1 MKYNLLKVSNPSKK
15 RRDKI
20 AKEPVVAYLTKR
32 FPRLSETFILDE
44 ILALELHGINLRL
57 FALAHPGETVVQPD
71 VAKVRSQVTYIHPPG
86 GPTTSL
92 TNGVRILYSHLRVAL
107 RYPGRYLGVVSYI
120 IRRRRSRS
128 AIKHFVEAGRL
139 ADLAMRDD
147 TAHIHAAFAHGPAST
162 AHFVSLLCA
171 IPFSFAAHAKDLY
184 LSAPDLMARKVAASS
199 FVLVCS
205 GSAETKMK
213 EIVAAH
219 SFEDVSARGAN
230 KVILAYHGVNVER
243 FFPSE
248 NRASDMQIG
257 SNGKLERQPGDQPVR
272 ILAVGRLVPKKGYP
286 VLLNAL
292 DTLARSGRSFNCRIV
307 GSGPL
312 KDQLLASLVSLN
324 LEATVELVGAR
335 TQPEIVQEYRFADVF
350 VQASVVTSDGDRDGI
365 PNSIL
370 EAMASG
376 LAVVGTDV
384 AGIPEVIDHKHN
396 GLVVP
401 PQDPDALAMALATLI
416 DDPTLRMHLGAM
428 ARQHTVQH
436 MSREDCNEEIARHFQ
451 AQLDNHPAW
460 IASGRQPE
468 SVTRF
473 QTSTKTT
480 NWREEMS

>member
-1 MKYNLLKVSNPSKK
+1 MKKNLKDSEPSKNPQ
-15 RRDKI
+15 DEI
-20 AKEPVVAYLTKR
+20 AKKPVVAYLTKR

-44 ILALELHGINLRL
+44 ILGLELNGINLRL

-92 TNGVRILYSHLRVAL
+92 TTGTKILYSHLRVAL
-107 RYPGRYLGVVSYI
+107 RYPLRYLGVVTYI
-120 IRRRRSRS
+120 LRKRRSRS
-128 AIKHFVEAGRL
+128 AIKHFFEAGRL

-162 AHFVSLLCA
+162 AHFVHLLAA

-184 LSAPDLMARKVAASS
+184 LSAPDLMARKVAAAS

-205 GSAETKMK
+205 GSAETEMK
-213 EIVAAH
+213 RIVAAH
-219 SFEDVSARGAN
+219 SVEDVRERGAN

-243 FFPSE
+243 FSPSE
-248 NRASDMQIG
+248 HPAGEMPLG
-257 SNGKLERQPGDQPVR
+257 SNGNIDLHPGDEPVR

-286 VLLNAL
+286 VLLKAL
-292 DTLARSGRSFNCRIV
+292 DTLARSGRSFSCRIV
-307 GSGPL
+307 GSGPM
-312 KDQLLASLVSLN
+312 KDQLLATLASLD
-324 LEATVELVGAR
+324 LEAKVELVGAR
-335 TQPEIVQEYRFADVF
+335 TQQQIVQEYRLADVF

-384 AGIPEVIDHKHN
+384 AGIPEVIDHQHN

-401 PQDPDALAMALATLI
+401 PQDPDALAVALAALI
-416 DDPTLRMHLGAM
+416 DEPNLRIHLGAM
-428 ARQHTVQH
+428 ARQHTIKH
-436 MSREDCNEEIARHFQ
+436 LSRQGCNAEIARHFQ

-460 IASGRQPE
+460 IASRRQPE
-468 SVTRF
+468 TVSGF
-473 QTSTKTT
+473 QASTPTT